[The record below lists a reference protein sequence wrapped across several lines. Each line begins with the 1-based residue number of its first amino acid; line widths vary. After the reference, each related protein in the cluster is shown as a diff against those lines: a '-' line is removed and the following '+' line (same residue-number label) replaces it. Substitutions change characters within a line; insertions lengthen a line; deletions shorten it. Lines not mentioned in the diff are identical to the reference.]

1 MKQTRLGDYKL
12 IKMDR
17 QKFIRPD
24 RQMVRISRK
33 KLIIPEREAATQRML
48 AGLQRETKTADIAK
62 TEKTANENIAE
73 AVNAANKN
81 IENAVNTATEHLQ
94 TKQPEIAE
102 AANKPENSIVLACEI
117 DEVINYALVHNGA
130 SIVRDICI
138 KNTSET
144 ERNALL
150 LKIASDGE
158 LMEDFVCGIEALQT
172 GEELHFRNLPLTFHV
187 GYLASI
193 TEKFSNQLTVTVLDG
208 ETVLASEKI
217 NITVMAMSSRDF
229 SIRRSF

>member
-1 MKQTRLGDYKL
+1 M

-24 RQMVRISRK
+24 RQMVRISRE
-33 KLIIPEREAATQRML
+33 KLIIPEREA
-48 AGLQRETKTADIAK
+48 
-62 TEKTANENIAE
+62 
-73 AVNAANKN
+73 
-81 IENAVNTATEHLQ
+81 ATEHLQ

-130 SIVRDICI
+130 SVVRDICI

-150 LKIASDGE
+150 LKICRQ
-158 LMEDFVCGIEALQT
+158 V
-172 GEELHFRNLPLTFHV
+172 
-187 GYLASI
+187 
-193 TEKFSNQLTVTVLDG
+193 
-208 ETVLASEKI
+208 
-217 NITVMAMSSRDF
+217 
-229 SIRRSF
+229 RSCIFEIWI

>member
-1 MKQTRLGDYKL
+1 M

-24 RQMVRISRK
+24 RQMVRISRE

-81 IENAVNTATEHLQ
+81 IENAVNTAATEHLQ

-130 SIVRDICI
+130 SVVRDICI

-150 LKIASDGE
+150 LKIVSDGE

-172 GEELHFRNLPLTFHV
+172 GEELHFRNLDLPCRISGIDHGEVFRSAD
-187 GYLASI
+187 GYGSGWGNCAGI
-193 TEKFSNQLTVTVLDG
+193 GKDQYHGYGV
-208 ETVLASEKI
+208 
-217 NITVMAMSSRDF
+217 
-229 SIRRSF
+229 

>member
-1 MKQTRLGDYKL
+1 M

-24 RQMVRISRK
+24 RQMVRISRE

-48 AGLQRETKTADIAK
+48 VGLQRETNTA
-62 TEKTANENIAE
+62 
-73 AVNAANKN
+73 
-81 IENAVNTATEHLQ
+81 ATEHLQ

-130 SIVRDICI
+130 SVVRDICI

-172 GEELHFRNLPLTFHV
+172 GEELHFRNLDLTFHV

-193 TEKFSNQLTVTVLDG
+193 TEKFSGQRTVMVLDG
-208 ETVLASEKI
+208 ETVLASE
-217 NITVMAMSSRDF
+217 
-229 SIRRSF
+229 

>member
-1 MKQTRLGDYKL
+1 M

-24 RQMVRISRK
+24 RQMVRISRE

-48 AGLQRETKTADIAK
+48 AGLPREIKKTETADI
-62 TEKTANENIAE
+62 TEIEKTANENIAE
-73 AVNAANKN
+73 AVNAANKT
-81 IENAVNTATEHLQ
+81 IDNAVSTANTDIEVTEQ
-94 TKQPEIAE
+94 MKTQQPVT
-102 AANKPENSIVLACEI
+102 ANAVSSVHLACEI

-150 LKIASDGE
+150 LKICSDGE
-158 LMEDFVCGIEALQT
+158 L
-172 GEELHFRNLPLTFHV
+172 
-187 GYLASI
+187 
-193 TEKFSNQLTVTVLDG
+193 DG
-208 ETVLASEKI
+208 GFCVWNRGTAD
-217 NITVMAMSSRDF
+217 R
-229 SIRRSF
+229 